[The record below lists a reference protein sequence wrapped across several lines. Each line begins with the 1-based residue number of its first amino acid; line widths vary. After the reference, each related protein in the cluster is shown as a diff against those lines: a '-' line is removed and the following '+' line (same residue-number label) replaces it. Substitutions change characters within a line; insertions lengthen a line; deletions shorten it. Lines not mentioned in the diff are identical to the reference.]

1 MPISYSS
8 PKQGRRLSA
17 YLRALWPLIFIVSA
31 CSSSTTQKEPTSP
44 PGNATSLTAAQSA
57 QALYNR
63 LLEVDPKQQYFAR
76 QYVFATDPKKN
87 PAEPAEAVKIPANEA
102 WLKLPMAEKQQWLDK
117 LKQVTGMKTPKVL
130 VVGPSGSKA
139 AFIDC
144 STKPCK
150 KEIYG

>member
-1 MPISYSS
+1 MLISHLLLPSWS
-8 PKQGRRLSA
+8 RPASCL
-17 YLRALWPLIFIVSA
+17 ALMLIVSA
-31 CSSSTTQKEPTSP
+31 CGSNPAPKESVSPARTTMASP
-44 PGNATSLTAAQSA
+44 SLTAAQSA

-76 QYVFATDPKKN
+76 QYVFVTNSKKN
-87 PAEPAEAVKIPANEA
+87 PAEPAEAVKIPANDA
-102 WLKLPMAEKQQWLDK
+102 WLKLPVAEKQQWLDK

-144 STKPCK
+144 SVEPCK
-150 KEIYG
+150 KEVY

>member
-1 MPISYSS
+1 MPRSHSVQKRIT
-8 PKQGRRLSA
+8 PNTKLN
-17 YLRALWPLIFIVSA
+17 ALWPLIFVVSA
-31 CSSSTTQKEPTSP
+31 CSSTPAQKANTPTAPNLS
-44 PGNATSLTAAQSA
+44 AAQSA

-87 PAEPAEAVKIPANEA
+87 PSEPAEAVKIPANDI
-102 WLKLPMAEKQQWLDK
+102 WLKLSSAEKQQWLDK

-130 VVGPSGSKA
+130 VVGPGGSKA
-139 AFIDC
+139 AFLDC

-150 KEIYG
+150 KEVY

>member
-1 MPISYSS
+1 MPISDFS
-8 PKQGRRLSA
+8 PKQGRRLTV
-17 YLRALWPLIFIVSA
+17 YVALMLLVSA
-31 CSSSTTQKEPTSP
+31 CGSNTAQKDSANP
-44 PGNATSLTAAQSA
+44 ATPNFSAAQSA

-102 WLKLPMAEKQQWLDK
+102 WLKLSSAEKQQWLDR

-130 VVGPSGSKA
+130 VVGPGGSKA
-139 AFIDC
+139 AFLDC
-144 STKPCK
+144 STEPCK
-150 KEIYG
+150 KEVY